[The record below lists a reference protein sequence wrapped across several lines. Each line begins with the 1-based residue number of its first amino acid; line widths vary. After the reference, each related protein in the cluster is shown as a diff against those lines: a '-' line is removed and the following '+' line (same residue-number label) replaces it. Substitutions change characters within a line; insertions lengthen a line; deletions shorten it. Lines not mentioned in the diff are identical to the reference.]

1 MLWIYL
7 YSYEIVGINS
17 ALDARNFD
25 QANVNNTPP
34 INSTVEFKSPA
45 EPNEISWIL
54 YISKSIFYIFY
65 IFFPFLGDVNHC
77 SRNVRINQK
86 CKQGNKKD
94 EIGQNII
101 TWKFYINHSLK
112 LFRRD

>member
-1 MLWIYL
+1 MRFL
-7 YSYEIVGINS
+7 E
-17 ALDARNFD
+17 
-25 QANVNNTPP
+25 
-34 INSTVEFKSPA
+34 
-45 EPNEISWIL
+45 
-54 YISKSIFYIFY
+54 FYIFQNRY
-65 IFFPFLGDVNHC
+65 FIYFIYFEIVHRRLKAFLGDVNHC